1 MKDVEEH
8 LVPASVQ
15 SSQECEE
22 EEISSGF
29 SGPGVERA
37 NRHLENKEKSSSEL
51 CSVNAREW
59 EEADPHHEVKGDPEI
74 RKEVVLEA
82 SISGPKEPSMDVDE
96 GKGDEE
102 GSCEGEQDDGFS
114 DSSGSDSVPDKGGCD
129 QVGDANQG
137 LAAIQVYLPD
147 FSPAG
152 EGGVNTDSERRL
164 SLALVDIREG
174 ANGDEN
180 FRVHH
185 MFDELP
191 HNVCSYYE
199 IAGDTYEEDGDV
211 STKGLE
217 TNGAVGEGVLLP
229 VSDEDIAKEEVP
241 LVKPLEGDGRGD
253 VEGDDLMEVEKVD
266 IEKVIFSDSNLY
278 LDGNCL
284 GDNVLDSMTDSANRE
299 LQTVAKGCIVSD
311 AHDML
316 DKMPKKD
323 MLCNSPNVVS

>member
-1 MKDVEEH
+1 
-8 LVPASVQ
+8 
-15 SSQECEE
+15 
-22 EEISSGF
+22 
-29 SGPGVERA
+29 
-37 NRHLENKEKSSSEL
+37 
-51 CSVNAREW
+51 
-59 EEADPHHEVKGDPEI
+59 
-74 RKEVVLEA
+74 
-82 SISGPKEPSMDVDE
+82 MDVDE

-102 GSCEGEQDDGFS
+102 GSGEGEQDNGFS

-129 QVGDANQG
+129 LVGDANQG

-164 SLALVDIREG
+164 SLALVDIRE
-174 ANGDEN
+174 
-180 FRVHH
+180 
-185 MFDELP
+185 
-191 HNVCSYYE
+191 
-199 IAGDTYEEDGDV
+199 
-211 STKGLE
+211 
-217 TNGAVGEGVLLP
+217 GEGVLLP

-311 AHDML
+311 AHDKL

-323 MLCNSPNVVS
+323 MLCNSPNVVSVTSPGVLSDVVNGEMETAARGSHF